1 MTEKLVTMADL
12 EAFGIRLLERV
23 SVLFDKKLA
32 LPKER
37 WIKSHDVRR
46 LLMISPNTLN
56 AYRLNG
62 TLPYTRVGSI
72 YYYDAEDIIRLLN
85 EKKKAVMNDNI
96 QRRQE
101 ELRITQLENK
111 IGQTW

>member
-1 MTEKLVTMADL
+1 MSDKLVTMADL

-23 SVLFDKKLA
+23 SVLFDQKLA
-32 LPKER
+32 MPKER

-56 AYRLNG
+56 AYRING
-62 TLPYTRVGSI
+62 TLPYTRIGSI
-72 YYYDAEDIIRLLN
+72 YYYDAEHIIRLLN
-85 EKKKAVMNDNI
+85 DKKKAVMNDNI

-101 ELRITQLENK
+101 ELKTQRENK
-111 IGQTW
+111 IGQVW